1 MTQPVLED
9 WFSLGI
15 RRNRKSF
22 IFSYLILTII
32 QVLIFYT
39 LKFFDSSNYFILIV
53 FNVPILICVYTLC
66 AQRLRDMNVT
76 GWLALIWL
84 PLNLMGGNI
93 GLGLI
98 LIFSIILCCY
108 PGTEG
113 PNKYG
118 DDPLTK

>member
-1 MTQPVLED
+1 MTQPVLEE
-9 WFSLGI
+9 WFSLEI

-22 IFSYLILTII
+22 IFSYLILSII
-32 QVLIFYT
+32 QILIISVYN
-39 LKFFDSSNYFILIV
+39 FFDSSNYIILIV
-53 FNVPILICVYTLC
+53 FNIPILFCTYTLC
-66 AQRLRDMNVT
+66 AQRLRDMNIT

-84 PLNLMGGNI
+84 PLNIMGGNI
-93 GLGLI
+93 GIGLI

-118 DDPLTK
+118 DDPLNN